1 MKYFTKELWNSINAD
16 DISVRNDAL
25 KEWEKRTEEYLC
37 AFNKVKAKFPKS
49 FLKVYDQNE
58 GLHDY
63 KLESITFKLKRK
75 KYIVKLHLR
84 HGKKKI
90 ILVFSDVKRLS
101 TDFSLLSVQNCI
113 FGEIA
118 WGYAEFDYSNDGLFN
133 ITILFDCENE
143 MMLGAKRIA
152 IKHETRTIFPSFRGI

>member
-37 AFNKVKAKFPKS
+37 AFNKVKAKFPKT

-58 GLHDY
+58 GFHDY

-84 HGKKKI
+84 HGKKNI
-90 ILVFSDVKRLS
+90 ILVLSDVKRLS

-113 FGEIA
+113 CGEIA
-118 WGYAEFDYSNDGLFN
+118 WGYAELDYSSNGLF
-133 ITILFDCENE
+133 IISILFDCENE
-143 MMLGAKRIA
+143 MMNMKKRISIMNKA
-152 IKHETRTIFPSFRGI
+152 HDIFSSFRSI

>member
-58 GLHDY
+58 GFHDY

-75 KYIVKLHLR
+75 KYILVLFTNVMSDLKGIGVTYCASTLLLFC
-84 HGKKKI
+84 GI
-90 ILVFSDVKRLS
+90 EIVFSIC
-101 TDFSLLSVQNCI
+101 T
-113 FGEIA
+113 
-118 WGYAEFDYSNDGLFN
+118 N
-133 ITILFDCENE
+133 IWFWEALERQSKNKHLTGDCSE
-143 MMLGAKRIA
+143 
-152 IKHETRTIFPSFRGI
+152 